1 METKTVETN
10 VEESEAVKAEPTE
23 TEAAETLVVVT
34 KKGQTTIP
42 VKLRKKYKIEEGTKL
57 AVIDTKDGILFK
69 PKKSFWDMLGAYS
82 DPVKKEKIDKL
93 LYEIRHEKD
102 EDE

>member
-1 METKTVETN
+1 L
-10 VEESEAVKAEPTE
+10 E
-23 TEAAETLVVVT
+23 TEVIESQVVEAEVVVT

-57 AVIDTKDGILFK
+57 AVIDTEEGILLK
-69 PKKSFWDMLGAYS
+69 PKKSFWDMIGAYP
-82 DPVKKEKIDKL
+82 DPETADKIDKL
-93 LYEIRHEKD
+93 LYKIRHEE

>member
-1 METKTVETN
+1 MKTN
-10 VEESEAVKAEPTE
+10 VEELESVKAEDTE
-23 TEAAETLVVVT
+23 TEAAEIVVVVT

-57 AVIDTKDGILFK
+57 AVIDAKDGILLK
-69 PKKSFWDMLGAYS
+69 RKESFWDMIGAYS
-82 DPVKKEKIDKL
+82 DPVKAEKIDKL
-93 LYEIRHEKD
+93 LYQIRHEKD